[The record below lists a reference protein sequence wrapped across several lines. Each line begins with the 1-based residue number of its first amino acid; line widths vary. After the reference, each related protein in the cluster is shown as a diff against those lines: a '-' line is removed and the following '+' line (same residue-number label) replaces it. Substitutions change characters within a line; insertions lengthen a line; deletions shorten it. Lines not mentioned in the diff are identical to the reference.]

1 MKIKVTNTGNLKEA
15 ILQSGL
21 IEHIERVIEMDEI
34 GAGVEA
40 GFIYVVPL
48 SVAQDIIDDRCTVFQ
63 LPYYMEEDRC
73 DLDL

>member
-1 MKIKVTNTGNLKEA
+1 MKIKITNTGNLKEA
-15 ILQSGL
+15 ILQSGI

-48 SVAQDIIDDRCTVFQ
+48 SVAQDIIDDSDM
-63 LPYYMEEDRC
+63 METLKNLEER
-73 DLDL
+73 

>member
-1 MKIKVTNTGNLKEA
+1 MKIKITNTGNLRQA

-21 IEHIERVIEMDEI
+21 IEYIEKVIELDEV

-48 SVAQDIIDDRCTVFQ
+48 SVAQDIIDDSDQFET
-63 LPYYMEEDRC
+63 LKNLEER
-73 DLDL
+73 

>member
-1 MKIKVTNTGNLKEA
+1 MKIKITNTGNLRQA
-15 ILQSGL
+15 ILQSGI

-48 SVAQDIIDDRCTVFQ
+48 SVAQDIIDDSDM
-63 LPYYMEEDRC
+63 METLKNLEER
-73 DLDL
+73 